1 MTAILLILVSVPL
14 LWLVALVFY
23 LISWI
28 DWDKKHAYI
37 EK

>member
-14 LWLVALVFY
+14 LWLIALILY
-23 LISWI
+23 LLFLI